1 MKEFLDRFVATFGF
15 TGKNKEKVVVD
26 LTQAI
31 VLQLISELGKKEAY
45 QTVVAQVGDAAKA
58 NDSQKLNDIMGT
70 LLSKPDFNQH
80 FAVTAKA
87 VLSDWA
93 SSIGSTLPD
102 DRKQEIVRA
111 LQTLDQQFSQQ
122 VT

>member
-1 MKEFLDRFVATFGF
+1 MTTFGF
-15 TGKNKEKVVVD
+15 TGENRDKIVVD
-26 LTQAI
+26 LNQSI

-45 QTVVAQVGDAAKA
+45 QTVVTQVGDAAKA

-80 FAVTAKA
+80 FAVAART

-93 SSIGSTLPD
+93 SSIGSTLSD
-102 DRKQEIVRA
+102 DRKQEIARA